1 MEKSAKSYQLA
12 MPVNWT
18 DVITRALVIF
28 VISFLTFH
36 VKEYIDAGRFDTVDI
51 IIDSLWLAG
60 GSVIVYAVLLMIRR

>member
-1 MEKSAKSYQLA
+1 MEKSAKSYPLA
-12 MPVNWT
+12 LPVNWT
-18 DVITRALVIF
+18 DVITRAFVVF

>member
-1 MEKSAKSYQLA
+1 MEKSAKAYPLA
-12 MPVNWT
+12 LPVNWT

-60 GSVIVYAVLLMIRR
+60 GSVIVYAALLMIRR